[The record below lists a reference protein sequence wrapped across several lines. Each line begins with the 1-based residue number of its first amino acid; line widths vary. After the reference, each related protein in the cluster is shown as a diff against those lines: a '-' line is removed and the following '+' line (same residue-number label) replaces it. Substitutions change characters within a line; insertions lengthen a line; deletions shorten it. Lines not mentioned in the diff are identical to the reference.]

1 MSVLVAPAPAID
13 PFADLGMLLH
23 DAVRDRN
30 IAGYN
35 GIDML
40 MEFGPPVDYL
50 DDHNNTPLHRAVHAG
65 YLAGVENLVRYN
77 ANLMA
82 VDGMWGLSSED
93 LSLKVIEIKKAGNSY
108 KCVPEEDLMVCH
120 RVPRASCAKI

>member
-1 MSVLVAPAPAID
+1 
-13 PFADLGMLLH
+13 MLLH

-65 YLAGVENLVRYN
+65 YLAGV
-77 ANLMA
+77 
-82 VDGMWGLSSED
+82 
-93 LSLKVIEIKKAGNSY
+93 IEIKKAGNSY